1 MSVRLT
7 ARSLHSQR
15 LRAVRSLP
23 SVLKPQPVYKCGDAP
38 NQKVGRFRLGNS
50 AFSLGYQV
58 RLPTVSED
66 TPVVS
71 AAQQS

>member
-23 SVLKPQPVYKCGDAP
+23 SVLKKPVYKRGDAP
-38 NQKVGRFRLGNS
+38 NHKVGRFRLGNS
-50 AFSLGYQV
+50 VFSLGYQV
-58 RLPTVSED
+58 PLPTVSED

-71 AAQQS
+71 AAPQS